1 MNHGNSRMKITY
13 HYNGKKYDS
22 IEALLDVVPSLRID
36 HATVVRELGNNV
48 YEIDGE
54 RIKVDEG
61 TVVYFGHIDRMY
73 SRNGSCYTCSGVLHM
88 GGAPI
93 KMEMNM

>member
-1 MNHGNSRMKITY
+1 MKITY

-22 IEALLDVVPSLRID
+22 IEALIDVVPSLRID
-36 HATVVRELGNNV
+36 QAPVVRELGNNV

-61 TVVYFGHIDRMY
+61 SVVSFGHIDRMY
-73 SRNGSCYTCSGVLHM
+73 SRNGSCSMCSGVLRM

-93 KMEMNM
+93 QMTMNM

>member
-1 MNHGNSRMKITY
+1 MKITC

-22 IEALLDVVPSLRID
+22 IEALIDVVPSLRID

-73 SRNGSCYTCSGVLHM
+73 SRNGSCSMRRGVLRM

-93 KMEMNM
+93 QMTMNM

>member
-1 MNHGNSRMKITY
+1 MKITY
-13 HYNGKKYDS
+13 HYNGNKYDS
-22 IEALLDVVPSLRID
+22 IEALIDVVPSLRID

-73 SRNGSCYTCSGVLHM
+73 SRNGSCSMRSGVLHM

-93 KMEMNM
+93 QMTTNM